1 MVMKDIF
8 YNKKGEIVMRRDS
21 GISTNTLLLICIVA
35 ISASIV
41 LIICDMQLSLK
52 NMYDAISDAKTVS
65 AEETIGADEGSHQYL
80 SAADNEQTIRS
91 TQEHKERYVNLLL
104 RCILSFAAM
113 MVAIIGAIV
122 VFKGNFFSHM

>member
-1 MVMKDIF
+1 
-8 YNKKGEIVMRRDS
+8 MRRES
-21 GISTNTLLLICIVA
+21 GSVSTNTLLLICIVA

-41 LIICDMQLSLK
+41 LIICDMKLSLE
-52 NMYDAISDAKTVS
+52 NMYEAISDAKTVS

-80 SAADNEQTIRS
+80 SAANNEQTIRS

-113 MVAIIGAIV
+113 MVAIIGAV
-122 VFKGNFFSHM
+122 VVWKDKFFSHM